1 MSCSHFLMIPLEF
14 KNFNG
19 EVNNLKAG
27 LSFFSDHLK
36 KTIPGMK
43 KLVTLLLALLTLA
56 IFTLLNSVAE
66 GKEAEILLLCT
77 SNVTGHLFP
86 CPT

>member
-1 MSCSHFLMIPLEF
+1 L
-14 KNFNG
+14 NG
-19 EVNNLKAG
+19 EVNNLKAE
-27 LSFFSDHLK
+27 LSLFPDLLK
-36 KTIPGMK
+36 SPIPGGK
-43 KLVTLLLALLTLA
+43 KLGALLLALLTLA
-56 IFTLLNSVAE
+56 TFPLLNSAAE